1 MKPESIFLL
10 SHVTGP
16 RIRYVVEE
24 LFERR
29 LGLGIL
35 WVSSL
40 SDIPTGQFF
49 ISYGMENGR
58 ICIPDSGWLKE
69 GTRQGFSIQPD
80 MVQSFKSE
88 GRHIWNMDILGFAF
102 CLLARLEEYDP
113 AESDKHNRFQLS
125 QSVLAKNNLYES
137 PWIDIWVFT
146 IEKQLLEYG
155 IRCQSLQFE
164 ESFSFD
170 IDNPTA
176 FRHKGLIRNTGG
188 LLTDL
193 VTGNVSQLKS
203 RIGSILGIRKD
214 PYDTFDEILEWLDEQ
229 KKQATFFVWVG
240 DYGPQDKGLNWK
252 NPHIRNL
259 VRRLAKNHQIGLH
272 PSYRAFDEPNRL
284 QKEKERLES
293 IAGISITH
301 SRFHFLRF
309 KIPASY
315 NQLIESGFEWDH
327 SLGYSNAFGFRAAT
341 SRSFRFYDLNKEA
354 STSLKIQPFSLMDS
368 TAFYELK
375 LDQHEWIAK
384 TIHFRQMLKVLNGH
398 LNVVMHNDVSFFR
411 YKPDFI

>member
-1 MKPESIFLL
+1 
-10 SHVTGP
+10 
-16 RIRYVVEE
+16 
-24 LFERR
+24 
-29 LGLGIL
+29 
-35 WVSSL
+35 
-40 SDIPTGQFF
+40 
-49 ISYGMENGR
+49 
-58 ICIPDSGWLKE
+58 
-69 GTRQGFSIQPD
+69 
-80 MVQSFKSE
+80 
-88 GRHIWNMDILGFAF
+88 
-102 CLLARLEEYDP
+102 
-113 AESDKHNRFQLS
+113 
-125 QSVLAKNNLYES
+125 
-137 PWIDIWVFT
+137 
-146 IEKQLLEYG
+146 
-155 IRCQSLQFE
+155 
-164 ESFSFD
+164 
-170 IDNPTA
+170 
-176 FRHKGLIRNTGG
+176 GG
-188 LLTDL
+188 LLTDM